1 MYKSLRMI
9 LLAFALKLPA
19 PKLKSQYAYSLGLF
33 RLGSSV
39 CARCYLVL
47 ERLFSK
53 ALHQYLINI
62 FVALWSPFVM
72 SFVGVIGVL
81 TTLQF
86 TLVCPMGS
94 CELFKVSFDGDIL
107 YSVTCQ
113 VEFFFCHFC
122 LIFGSKRN
130 CIVFKSPW
138 LSYKGRVLLAST

>member
-1 MYKSLRMI
+1 M
-9 LLAFALKLPA
+9 
-19 PKLKSQYAYSLGLF
+19 
-33 RLGSSV
+33 
-39 CARCYLVL
+39 L

-107 YSVTCQ
+107 YSVTC
-113 VEFFFCHFC
+113 
-122 LIFGSKRN
+122 
-130 CIVFKSPW
+130 
-138 LSYKGRVLLAST
+138 